1 MLRTLLV
8 WIFAGALYGAFW
20 LWYHGSGEPLAE
32 DEIEMYLERLEE
44 RGRDPERLQE
54 ARAFMESDD
63 GGEFY
68 MVNLINMREQPLQV
82 GDVEPGETA
91 NRALARYTTQHMAMA
106 LLKRAG
112 YFVVAGSAAGGN
124 IEQWGLTHDP
134 YWTRAGVV
142 RYRSRR
148 DLMEIATDPA
158 FIDAV
163 QYKFAAIEQTF
174 AFPIAPAMAFV
185 TPKHVTL
192 ALTIALGLLLQ
203 LVTRPRRTAISA
215 TEG

>member
-8 WIFAGALYGAFW
+8 WAFAAALYGGFW
-20 LWYHGSGEPLAE
+20 LWYHGSGTPLTE
-32 DEIEMYLERLEE
+32 DEIEVFLDRLEE
-44 RGRDPERLQE
+44 RGRDPERLQV
-54 ARAFMESDD
+54 ARAFMENDD

-82 GDVEPGETA
+82 GDVQPGETA
-91 NRALARYTTQHMAMA
+91 ERALSRYTSQHMVTA

-112 YFVVAGSAAGGN
+112 YFVVTGSAAAGN
-124 IEQWGLTHDP
+124 IEQWGLEHDP

-148 DLMEIATDPA
+148 DLMEIATDPG

-163 QYKFAAIEQTF
+163 QYKFAAIERTF
-174 AFPIAPAMAFV
+174 AFPVAPAMAMV
-185 TPKHVTL
+185 TPKHVAL
-192 ALTIALGLLLQ
+192 ALTISLGLLLQ
-203 LVTRPRRTAISA
+203 LVTRPRRKATSA